1 MKKICEKTL
10 LIDTDTPVKYKG
22 EKTVENFRKQ
32 ALGFHKADVID
43 YIYALTSE
51 KEKIEKETSEKI
63 EALTSENDAL
73 ICERDDLKNEKEVL
87 EEQVQKLKAELAD
100 ANISKSR
107 LYEENNEKR
116 RMLLDNEREFNIKNE
131 QISKLIAENEDYAEK
146 CAKYAEIAK
155 DVGKTIMEA
164 KQMADDIVSKAKG
177 EAEEIRKNT
186 EKTAQDI
193 LREVA
198 GANMEID
205 NLKRNL
211 ADMNRVCENRIKT
224 VELNLQSM
232 SEAVSE
238 IANVEIKAQQ
248 PCEDKSEE
256 QAKEQETDNTH
267 EFF

>member
-1 MKKICEKTL
+1 M
-10 LIDTDTPVKYKG
+10 
-22 EKTVENFRKQ
+22 ENFRKQ

-43 YIYALTSE
+43 YIYALNSE
-51 KEKIEKETSEKI
+51 KEKLEKESGERI
-63 EALTSENDAL
+63 EALETENSALTSERDAL
-73 ICERDDLKNEKEVL
+73 KAEREALD
-87 EEQVQKLKAELAD
+87 EQVQKLKAELAD

-131 QISKLIAENEDYAEK
+131 QISKLIRENEDYAEK

-164 KQMADDIVSKAKG
+164 KQMAENIVEKANK
-177 EAEEIRKNT
+177 EAEEIRQNT

-193 LREVA
+193 LREIS

-211 ADMNRVCENRIKT
+211 ADMNRVCENGIKT

-232 SEAVSE
+232 SEAVLDTAKLDAKSE
-238 IANVEIKAQQ
+238 VIA
-248 PCEDKSEE
+248 EDKPEVKAEAEE
-256 QAKEQETDNTH
+256 NSSTH

>member
-1 MKKICEKTL
+1 M
-10 LIDTDTPVKYKG
+10 
-22 EKTVENFRKQ
+22 ENFRKQ

-43 YIYALTSE
+43 YIYALNSE
-51 KEKIEKETSEKI
+51 KEMLEKETSEQI
-63 EALTSENDAL
+63 ESLQSANAALVSERDAL
-73 ICERDDLKNEKEVL
+73 KEEKESL

-131 QISKLIAENEDYAEK
+131 QISKLIAENEELTK
-146 CAKYAEIAK
+146 NCTKYAEIAK

-164 KQMADDIVSKAKG
+164 KQMAENIVAKAND

-186 EKTAQDI
+186 ERTVAEI
-193 LREVA
+193 MREIS
-198 GANMEID
+198 GANMELD

-211 ADMNRVCENRIKT
+211 ADMSRVCENRIKT
-224 VELNLQSM
+224 VELNLSSM
-232 SEAVSE
+232 TEAVSD
-238 IANVEIKAQQ
+238 IAKVETKVEL
-248 PCEDKSEE
+248 PCEEKAEE
-256 QAKEQETDNTH
+256 KAEEAEENR

>member
-1 MKKICEKTL
+1 M
-10 LIDTDTPVKYKG
+10 
-22 EKTVENFRKQ
+22 ENFRKQ

-63 EALTSENDAL
+63 EALEAENTSLTSERDAL
-73 ICERDDLKNEKEVL
+73 KAEKEAL

-131 QISKLIAENEDYAEK
+131 QISKLIRENEEYAEK
-146 CAKYAEIAK
+146 CAEYAEIAK

-164 KQMADDIVSKAKG
+164 KQMAENIVAKAND

-186 EKTAQDI
+186 EKTVQDI

-224 VELNLQSM
+224 VELNLNSM
-232 SEAVSE
+232 ADAVSD
-238 IANVEIKAQQ
+238 IAKVEVKVDLPGDDA
-248 PCEDKSEE
+248 EDKAPGQVPE
-256 QAKEQETDNTH
+256 DNH

>member
-1 MKKICEKTL
+1 M
-10 LIDTDTPVKYKG
+10 
-22 EKTVENFRKQ
+22 ENFRKQ

-43 YIYALTSE
+43 YIYALNSE
-51 KEKIEKETSEKI
+51 KEKIEKETSEQI
-63 EALTSENDAL
+63 SNLEAANAAL
-73 ICERDDLKNEKEVL
+73 VSERDSLKTEKEAL

-131 QISKLIAENEDYAEK
+131 QISKLIRENEDFAEK

-164 KQMADDIVSKAKG
+164 KQMAESIVEKANK

-186 EKTAQDI
+186 EKTVTDI
-193 LREVA
+193 LREVSS
-198 GANMEID
+198 ANMEID

-211 ADMNRVCENRIKT
+211 SDMNRVCENRIKT
-224 VELNLQSM
+224 VELNLKSM
-232 SEAVSE
+232 SEAVSD
-238 IANVEIKAQQ
+238 IAKPEIKAE
-248 PCEDKSEE
+248 PANEEKSEAADKS
-256 QAKEQETDNTH
+256 TDNTH

>member
-1 MKKICEKTL
+1 M
-10 LIDTDTPVKYKG
+10 
-22 EKTVENFRKQ
+22 ENFRKQ

-63 EALTSENDAL
+63 ESLETENAALTSE
-73 ICERDDLKNEKEVL
+73 RDTLKTEKEAL

-164 KQMADDIVSKAKG
+164 KQMAEDIVARANG

-186 EKTAQDI
+186 EKTVADI
-193 LREVA
+193 LRETA

-211 ADMNRVCENRIKT
+211 SDMNRVCENRIKT
-224 VELNLQSM
+224 VELNLKTMTEAISDIAKVEVKAEQPM
-232 SEAVSE
+232 SE
-238 IANVEIKAQQ
+238 KA
-248 PCEDKSEE
+248 ETE
-256 QAKEQETDNTH
+256 ETDSTH